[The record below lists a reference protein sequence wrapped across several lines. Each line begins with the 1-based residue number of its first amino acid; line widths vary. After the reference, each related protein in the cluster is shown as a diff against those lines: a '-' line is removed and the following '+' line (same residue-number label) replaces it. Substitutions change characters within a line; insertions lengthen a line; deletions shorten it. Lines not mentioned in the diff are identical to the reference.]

1 MVFGI
6 TCPRCDGS
14 KVFDGETCEMC
25 QGRGDQWI
33 FRCPASIVDSSTRG
47 LARAY
52 GAFQVGV
59 LPDMG
64 GLYAL
69 SIYAAEK
76 EAIEANERGN

>member
-1 MVFGI
+1 
-6 TCPRCDGS
+6 
-14 KVFDGETCEMC
+14 VFDGEPCEMC

-64 GLYAL
+64 GLYDQSACFVHAL